1 VIPEFEEFKRKQH
14 SKRASLPG
22 FASVSKTLEVT
33 QSSSLGLGAEQGSN
47 VATDIKLKRI
57 YEISCS

>member
-1 VIPEFEEFKRKQH
+1 MIPEFEEFKRKQL
-14 SKRASLPG
+14 SKCASLAG

-33 QSSSLGLGAEQGSN
+33 QSSLGLGAAQGSN